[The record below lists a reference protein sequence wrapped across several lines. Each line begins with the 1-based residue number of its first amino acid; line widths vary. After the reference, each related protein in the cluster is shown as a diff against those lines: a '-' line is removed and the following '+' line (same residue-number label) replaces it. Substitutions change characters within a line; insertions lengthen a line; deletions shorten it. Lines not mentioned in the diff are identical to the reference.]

1 MLMAIFSA
9 TEAMVAW
16 LSSMGYRV
24 STRVPKDTPD
34 EIVTVERTGGGVDGM
49 VDHPMMAVQCWAPT
63 EARAEEMANAI
74 RLAALTTAPPAGVHS
89 VRVNSGPYPFF
100 DEDTR
105 SPRYQLVLG
114 LSSQLTTND

>member
-1 MLMAIFSA
+1 MLMAIFSV

-16 LSSMGYRV
+16 LSSMGYRA

-34 EIVTVERTGGGVDGM
+34 EVVTVERTGGGVDGM
-49 VDHPMMAVQCWAPT
+49 VDHPMMAVQCWATT

-74 RLAALTTAPPAGVHS
+74 RLAALTTVPPAGVHS

-105 SPRYQLVLG
+105 CPRYQLVLG